1 MTAPVLRVAVNAP
14 LPTLFDYRAPAAAP
28 DAAPGCRI
36 LVPFGRRREVGL
48 ILETATSSELPAER
62 LRAAA
67 QLLDEEPVFDDDT
80 LWLIRFVAG
89 YYHHPIG
96 EVVAAALPAM
106 LRQGRPLV
114 ESVDVAKLT
123 DDGRAVDVD
132 TIARRAPKQA
142 AVLRWL
148 QSEGITPLSALDAAV
163 PAWRNARSALLKKG
177 WIAIE
182 ASAPDAITGT
192 VAADPPREPGLELN
206 PEQRQAVDR
215 IRDSSGFSTTLLDGV
230 TGSGKTEVYLQVMA
244 SVLDAHRQVLIL
256 VPEIGLT
263 PQFVQ
268 RLEARLGSR
277 PALLHSGLTDVER
290 LDAWRRAR
298 DGRARVVLGTRSA
311 AFVPLAEPG
320 LIIVDEEHDVSFKQQ
335 EGLRYS
341 ARDLAIARAK
351 RLDIPVV
358 LGSATPSLDSLLR
371 VRDGAYQHVEL
382 TRRAGGALPPH
393 LRLVDL
399 NRYRADDGL
408 SQPLLTGIGS
418 HLDRG
423 GQVLVYLNR
432 RGFAPTLICHECG
445 HIAECRR
452 CDSRMTVHRREQ
464 ALQCHHCGAGRP
476 LDERCAECGGSL
488 VPLGEGTER
497 IEDAL
502 SRRFPQYAVTR
513 IDSDTTRLKGTMDRA
528 LASAVSGEA
537 RILVGTQ
544 MLSKGHHF
552 PRLTLVGVVNAD
564 QGLFSTDFRGG
575 ERLAQSLVQV
585 AGRAGRVRQQG
596 EVLIQTAFP
605 DHAFWKA
612 LMTGGYHRV
621 ADFSLT
627 ERAAAGWPPFSRVA
641 LLRAS
646 AHQRD
651 LTMQFLQHAADIAT
665 RHRTADVRILGPVA
679 APMERRAGRFR
690 GQLLMQSGH
699 RQPLHTLLETLAGAL
714 ANDRLARKVRW
725 SIDVDPI
732 ELF

>member
-1 MTAPVLRVAVNAP
+1 MTAPVLRVAINAP
-14 LPTLFDYRAPAAAP
+14 LPTLFDYLPPAGGPAIAN
-28 DAAPGCRI
+28 GCRI
-36 LVPFGRRREVGL
+36 LVPFGRRREVGVVM
-48 ILETATSSELPAER
+48 ETAPSSDVPSSR
-62 LRAAA
+62 LRAAVR
-67 QLLDEEPVFDDDT
+67 LLDEDPVFDDDT

-96 EVVAAALPAM
+96 EVVAAALPAI
-106 LRQGRPLV
+106 LRQGRPLY
-114 ESVDVAKLT
+114 ESVDVVTLT
-123 DDGRAVDVD
+123 DEGRAADVE
-132 TIARRAPKQA
+132 TIGRRAPKQA
-142 AVLRWL
+142 QV
-148 QSEGITPLSALDAAV
+148 LSALREAASTPVTALDEAV
-163 PAWRNARSALLKKG
+163 PNWRGTRASLLKKG

-182 ASAPDAITGT
+182 TSVVDTASTPEMTAGTGAP
-192 VAADPPREPGLELN
+192 RLELN
-206 PEQRQAVDR
+206 VEQRAAVDR
-215 IRDSSGFSTTLLDGV
+215 IGAATGFTTTLLDGV
-230 TGSGKTEVYLQVMA
+230 TGSGKTEVYLQVMESILA
-244 SVLDAHRQVLIL
+244 ADRQILIL

-263 PQFVQ
+263 PQFVR

-290 LDAWRRAR
+290 LEAWRRAR

-311 AFVPLAEPG
+311 AFVPLARPG

-341 ARDLAIARAK
+341 ARDMAIARGK
-351 RLDIPVV
+351 RLDIPVI
-358 LGSATPSLDSLLR
+358 LGSATPSLDSLRR
-371 VRDGAYQHVEL
+371 VHDGAYQHVEL
-382 TRRAGGALPPH
+382 TQRAGGALPPH

-399 NRYRADDGL
+399 NRFRSDDGL
-408 SQPLLTGIGS
+408 SQPLLQGISS
-418 HLDRG
+418 HLDQG
-423 GQVLVYLNR
+423 GQILVYLNR

-445 HIAECRR
+445 HIAECQR

-464 ALQCHHCGAGRP
+464 ALQCHHCGAVRP
-476 LDERCAECGGSL
+476 LDDSCAECGGSM

-502 SRRFPQYAVTR
+502 TSHFPQFPVTR
-513 IDSDTTRLKGTMDRA
+513 VDSDTTRLKGTMDKA

-552 PRLTLVGVVNAD
+552 PKLTLVGVVNAD

-605 DHAFWKA
+605 EHAFWKA
-612 LMTGGYHRV
+612 LLTGGYHQV
-621 ADFSLT
+621 AEFALS

-646 AHQRD
+646 AHKRE
-651 LTMQFLQHAADIAT
+651 LMLQFLEHAAGIA
-665 RHRTADVRILGPVA
+665 RGHRSADVRILGPVA

-690 GQLLMQSGH
+690 GQLLLQSTQ
-699 RQPLHTLLETLAGAL
+699 RQPLHALLDAL
-714 ANDRLARKVRW
+714 AAELARDRQARKVRW